1 MQSLDHIIDIAL
13 EEDIGAGDI
22 TTEATV
28 EPTKTGRGVI
38 VARQPLVVAGLQVA
52 ARVFERVDD
61 KLSMR
66 MHAADGD
73 AVDAG
78 KQVLEVGG
86 RLCSILTAER
96 TALNFLQRMSGMAT
110 HVRSY
115 VNLVSGKKAK
125 LVDTRKTTPGWR
137 VLEKYAVRIGG
148 AENHRMGLYD
158 GILIK
163 DNHIAACGSITA
175 AVQRARRG
183 AHHLVRIEVETE
195 SMAQVEEALG
205 AGVDVIMLDNMTIAE
220 IESAVER
227 IAGRAMVEISG
238 GVRKEDLPRLA
249 DSGADLISVG
259 ALTHGA
265 VSVDL
270 SMDIVAEAA
279 GR

>member
-1 MQSLDHIIDIAL
+1 MHSLDHIIDIAL

-22 TTEATV
+22 TTDATV
-28 EPTKTGRGVI
+28 DLAKTGKGVI
-38 VARQPLVVAGLQVA
+38 VARQPLVVAGLQA
-52 ARVFERVDD
+52 AVRVFERVDD
-61 KLSMR
+61 QLWVEV
-66 MHAADGD
+66 HAADGD
-73 AVDAG
+73 AVDTG

-96 TALNFLQRMSGMAT
+96 TALNFLQRLSGIAT

-115 VNLVSGKKAK
+115 VNLVRGKKAK

-158 GILIK
+158 GVLIK

-175 AVQRARRG
+175 AVQRARSNV
-183 AHHLVRIEVETE
+183 HHLVRIEVETE
-195 SMAQVEEALG
+195 SLAQVEEALG
-205 AGVDVIMLDNMTIAE
+205 AGADVIMLDNMAISD
-220 IESAVER
+220 IETAVER

-238 GVRKEDLPRLA
+238 GVGKEQLA
-249 DSGADLISVG
+249 QLAGSGADLISVG

-270 SMDIVAEAA
+270 SMEITA
-279 GR
+279 GTVDR